1 LLEKYPVLFLFMKF
15 ILAKKLGMTTIY
27 EEGDARNV
35 TLLEAGK
42 NLVVQLRSVEKDG
55 YSAIQAGLVDDRK
68 TDGKKNVFLKKSEFK
83 VEGSD
88 LKVGD
93 EISVEQF
100 QKDEKV
106 DVIATSKGKG
116 YQGVMKRHNFKGS
129 PATHGHR
136 HDHRA
141 PGSIGSAFPER
152 VMKGK
157 KMSGRMGSDR
167 NTVRN
172 MKVVLVDKE
181 KGILALEGA
190 VPGTNGSIVRVVG
203 N

>member
-1 LLEKYPVLFLFMKF
+1 MKF
-15 ILAKKLGMTTIY
+15 ILAKKLGMSTIY
-27 EEGDARNV
+27 EEGNARNV

-42 NLVVQLRSVEKDG
+42 NLITLERTIEKDG
-55 YSAIQAGLVDDRK
+55 YRGLQI
-68 TDGKKNVFLKKSEFK
+68 GMLNEKKSKGDKKFFLKKCEIRSEGEK
-83 VEGSD
+83 AQ
-88 LKVGD
+88 VGQ
-93 EISVEQF
+93 ELSVDQF
-100 QKDEKV
+100 SKDEKV
-106 DVIATSKGKG
+106 NIIGISKGKG

-167 NTVRN
+167 NTIRN
-172 MKVVLVDKE
+172 LKVVLVDKE
-181 KGILALEGA
+181 KKLLAVEGA
-190 VPGTNGSIVRVVG
+190 VPGVNGSIVQVILR
-203 N
+203 